1 MNFEVAKQC
10 THLTDKDNVPFPE
23 VVRRLHEA
31 GVESYYADL
40 LGSTRTYYAKNTA
53 YTVDCLEKHGTK
65 AADAFN
71 AAEVVNAIRQIQA
84 GKILYSE
91 FVEKIMNAGVINYT
105 VYIDGRK
112 VIYFGRRG
120 DFHIEEFPK

>member
-1 MNFEVAKQC
+1 MNIEVLKQC

-40 LGSTRTYYAKNTA
+40 LGSTRTYYGKNTA
-53 YTVDCLEKHGTK
+53 YTVNCLEKHSTK
-65 AADAFN
+65 AADAFS
-71 AAEVVNAIRQIQA
+71 AEEVVHAIRQIQA
-84 GKILYSE
+84 GKVLYSK
-91 FVEKIMNAGVINYT
+91 FVEKIMDAGVICYL
-105 VYIDGRK
+105 VFIDGRR

-120 DFHIEEFPK
+120 LFHIEEFPK